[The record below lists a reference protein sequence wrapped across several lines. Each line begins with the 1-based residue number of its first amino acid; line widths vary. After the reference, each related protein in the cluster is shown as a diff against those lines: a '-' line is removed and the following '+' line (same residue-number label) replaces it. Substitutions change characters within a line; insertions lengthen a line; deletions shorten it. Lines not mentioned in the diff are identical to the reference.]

1 MTDTTEVQFRRLT
14 TWLTAGVVAVGLAAA
29 GFTGSAAAWAD
40 DGSASQ
46 RGADSVV
53 TSTTDR
59 PTTLPPGIRIAGRT
73 LDDVNTR
80 DEMQSLR
87 LQMAMHRL
95 SKLTSTLSNVLKK
108 ASDTAQN
115 ITQNIK

>member
-1 MTDTTEVQFRRLT
+1 MTDATEVRFRRLT

-46 RGADSVV
+46 SGADSAV
-53 TSTTDR
+53 TSTPDR
-59 PTTLPPGIRIAGRT
+59 PTTLPPGIRIAGST
-73 LDDVNTR
+73 LNAVNSR
-80 DEMQSLR
+80 DEMESLR

-95 SKLTSTLSNVLKK
+95 SKLASTLSNVLKN
-108 ASDTAQN
+108 ASETAQN